1 MINITIQE
9 LEKGNEV
16 VLKGEL
22 DTAAAEE
29 VEQKLRPLYESNGK
43 DVVID
48 CTELEYI
55 ASSGL
60 RILINILK
68 AANSNNCKVILR
80 HVNDGIRTVLHIT
93 GVDGLFEIIYHYSP
107 CSASP
112 ITQHL
117 LPPSQEGSGW
127 VSSS

>member
-9 LEKGNEV
+9 LEKENEV

-60 RILINILK
+60 RILLDVLK
-68 AANSNNCKVILR
+68 KTKAKGKKVTLR
-80 HVNDGIRTVLHIT
+80 NVNEDIKNVFKIT
-93 GVDGLFEIIYHYSP
+93 GFINLFEF
-107 CSASP
+107 
-112 ITQHL
+112 
-117 LPPSQEGSGW
+117 E
-127 VSSS
+127 

>member
-9 LEKGNEV
+9 LEKENEV

-93 GVDGLFEIIYHYSP
+93 GVDCLFEII
-107 CSASP
+107 
-112 ITQHL
+112 
-117 LPPSQEGSGW
+117 
-127 VSSS
+127 

>member
-9 LEKGNEV
+9 LEKENEV

-29 VEQKLRPLYESNGK
+29 VEQKLRPLYGK

-93 GVDGLFEIIYHYSP
+93 GVDGLFEII
-107 CSASP
+107 
-112 ITQHL
+112 
-117 LPPSQEGSGW
+117 
-127 VSSS
+127 